1 MEYLIL
7 LSPTTGHL
15 VMVRNLLNSQERTNS
30 TTYKLLNGKAEN
42 AVKVIKRLINK
53 SVTDQKDPYLALL
66 DLRNTSSQD
75 IGYSAG
81 QRIFGRRKKLYYLY
95 QKTCLSHGMLTRSKN
110 SSIIER
116 GEKGTITTKEPKNC
130 HRYKKEM

>member
-1 MEYLIL
+1 
-7 LSPTTGHL
+7 
-15 VMVRNLLNSQERTNS
+15 MVRNLLNSKERTNS

-81 QRIFGRRKKLYYLY
+81 QGLWEE
-95 QKTCLSHGMLTRSKN
+95 N
-110 SSIIER
+110 
-116 GEKGTITTKEPKNC
+116 KNC
-130 HRYKKEM
+130 ITCIRRHA